1 MALLLARVD
10 GLAAAAANEP
20 PPLTLIRVLDGF
32 SLVGC
37 CGMGGSADGALVFTA
52 RRELE
57 NAYNSCQPSQLH
69 VSRWDGAAAQLGAPQ
84 PLSIAGLPPQ
94 AAQAMLCDF
103 DTIYHPAFGYAAT
116 LTWKEDEITAAT
128 ALLHS
133 RDGRQWQVVQR
144 LEPAPQA
151 H

>member
-1 MALLLARVD
+1 M
-10 GLAAAAANEP
+10 
-20 PPLTLIRVLDGF
+20 RVLDGF
-32 SLVGC
+32 SLIGC
-37 CGMGGSADGALVFTA
+37 CSTGDACGALVFTA

-57 NAYNSCQPSQLH
+57 DAYGLLQSQQLH
-69 VSRWDGAAAQLGAPQ
+69 VSCWDGAAAQLGAPQ

-94 AAQAMLCDF
+94 AAQAILRDF
-103 DTIYHPAFGYAAT
+103 DAIYHPAFGYAAT

>member
-1 MALLLARVD
+1 M
-10 GLAAAAANEP
+10 
-20 PPLTLIRVLDGF
+20 RVLDGF

-52 RRELE
+52 RRELGD
-57 NAYNSCQPSQLH
+57 AYDTCQPNQLH

-94 AAQAMLCDF
+94 AAQAMLYDF
-103 DTIYHPAFGYAAT
+103 DAIYHPAFGYAAT
-116 LTWKEDEITAAT
+116 LTWEEEEAPAAT

-144 LEPAPQA
+144 LEPAPDPG
-151 H
+151 